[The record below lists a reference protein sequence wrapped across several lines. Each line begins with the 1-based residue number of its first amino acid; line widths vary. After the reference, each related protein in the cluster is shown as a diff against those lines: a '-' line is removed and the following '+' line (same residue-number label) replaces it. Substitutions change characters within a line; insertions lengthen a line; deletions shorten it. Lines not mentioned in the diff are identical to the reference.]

1 MQLEA
6 GPEGPASQG
15 SCHAGLATTTA
26 QDSPAWRSTWQVALP
41 AGAGQPPTSQG
52 PLPPLGLPAR
62 LFMPGLGQVS
72 LGRTGGKSDSL
83 CENFFLLISLTR
95 SLHTSRSALLA

>member
-41 AGAGQPPTSQG
+41 SGAGQPPTSQG

-62 LFMPGLGQVS
+62 LFMPGLGQGVS
-72 LGRTGGKSDSL
+72 GKDRG
-83 CENFFLLISLTR
+83 EI
-95 SLHTSRSALLA
+95 